1 MASGH
6 LEAAGLRVRPQSP
19 LKGREAQLTSWGQ
32 GIFFYPENVGTRERF
47 MFLTITH
54 SFDKHTPSTF
64 HVRALGNYK
73 NEAGKELD
81 WVDEKGSE
89 LGKSG

>member
-1 MASGH
+1 M
-6 LEAAGLRVRPQSP
+6 RPRSP
-19 LKGREAQLTSWGQ
+19 VKEREAQLTRWGQ
-32 GIFFYPENVGTRERF
+32 GISLYPEKVRTRERF

-73 NEAGKELD
+73 NETGKGLD
-81 WVDEKGSE
+81 RVDEKGSE
-89 LGKSG
+89 LGKDG